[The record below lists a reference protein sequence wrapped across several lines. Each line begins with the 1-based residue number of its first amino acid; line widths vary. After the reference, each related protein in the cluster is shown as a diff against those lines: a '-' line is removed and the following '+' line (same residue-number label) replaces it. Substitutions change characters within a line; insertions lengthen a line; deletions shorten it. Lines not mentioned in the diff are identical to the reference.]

1 MKNCILSFFISQPV
15 RHTTPPNIVFF
26 ILKSAKCGNFVADNV
41 DY

>member
-1 MKNCILSFFISQPV
+1 MKKCILSFLFPNQYV
-15 RHTTPPNIVFF
+15 TQNPNIVFF